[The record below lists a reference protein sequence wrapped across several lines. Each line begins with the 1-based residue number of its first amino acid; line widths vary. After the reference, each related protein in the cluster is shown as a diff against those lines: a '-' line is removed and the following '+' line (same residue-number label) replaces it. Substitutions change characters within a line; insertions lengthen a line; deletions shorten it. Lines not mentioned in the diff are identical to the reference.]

1 MKIAFRIPDNLYKV
15 GEEMG
20 PNNERFRNEP
30 FIGWGKRYDTWRDFT
45 CPSILPKGSATH
57 VYIEIE
63 SKKYKP

>member
-1 MKIAFRIPDNLYKV
+1 
-15 GEEMG
+15 MG